1 MRDVLHWYGMVYK
14 MCCLKMVWYTRCVAW
29 VWYGLRDVL
38 LKNGMQDVLNW
49 YGMVYEMC
57 CLRMVCIVLEI
68 VKSFLAQYRR

>member
-1 MRDVLHWYGMVYK
+1 
-14 MCCLKMVWYTRCVAW
+14 
-29 VWYGLRDVL
+29 VL